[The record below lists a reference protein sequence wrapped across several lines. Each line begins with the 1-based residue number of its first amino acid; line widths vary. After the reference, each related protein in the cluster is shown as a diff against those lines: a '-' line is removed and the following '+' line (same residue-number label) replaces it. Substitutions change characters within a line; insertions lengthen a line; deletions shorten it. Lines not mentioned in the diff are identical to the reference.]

1 MLLPQSGEWKAAMR
15 AAIRKLGNS
24 SGVIVPK
31 SMLAEIGLA
40 AGDPVDLSLEDG
52 RIAITPVKRRPRE
65 GWARAFDEIGE
76 LTEED
81 RAWLEFPNEG
91 DGKLQW

>member
-1 MLLPQSGEWKAAMR
+1 MR

-65 GWARAFDEIGE
+65 GWAQAFEEIGE
-76 LTEED
+76 LGEED

-91 DGKLQW
+91 DGELQW

>member
-1 MLLPQSGEWKAAMR
+1 MR
-15 AAIRKLGNS
+15 ASIRKLGNS

-31 SMLAEIGLA
+31 SMLTEIGLA

-65 GWARAFDEIGE
+65 GWAEAFGEITE
-76 LTEED
+76 LGEED
-81 RAWLEFPNEG
+81 RAWLEFPNES
-91 DGKLQW
+91 DSKLKW